1 MPALGTGVVLVV
13 AVFVLLFS
21 ILKAALE
28 FSDADREAAEAM
40 GFTRMAFASI
50 FGVLLGQLLA
60 KSGLAWWW
68 ATSASVALMLALIFS
83 SQLISRQLGHRGF
96 GSWLLKTTA
105 PLVKSLH
112 LLFQPIS
119 LPKDEAP
126 EEFEQELLDSVEEFG
141 ETIVREIMVPRV
153 DMATIS
159 ADSTLYDAMSVFL
172 TRGFSRLPI
181 VGRKI
186 DDIQGV
192 LYIKDVAKIQ
202 HESSKNFKSMTVLEI
217 ARAAHFV
224 PESKPVD
231 DLLREMQLSSRH
243 ISIVVDE
250 YGGVAGLVTLEDL
263 IEEIVGEISDEYD
276 RDAPDLVAIS
286 EGCYRMT
293 ARYSLFDLGELF
305 GLELEDEDV
314 DTVGGLLTKELG
326 HLPAKGE
333 SVLVSGLRLT
343 AEIVEAR
350 RKRLLTVKVELDH
363 DLASAK
369 VAFELADKN
378 EQ

>member
-1 MPALGTGVVLVV
+1 MLSFAIWLSALLAIATSMV
-13 AVFVLLFS
+13 AIV
-21 ILKAALE
+21 KAALE
-28 FSDADREAAEAM
+28 RDAEESDKAESLSFLRLGLTA
-40 GFTRMAFASI
+40 I
-50 FGVLLGQLLA
+50 FGIVIGQITFGLRFDWWLKA
-60 KSGLAWWW
+60 GLA
-68 ATSASVALMLALIFS
+68 VALVIALILG
-83 SQLISRQLGHRGF
+83 SQVLSTKLGHKALGA
-96 GSWLLKTTA
+96 WLLKA
-105 PLVKSLH
+105 MSPMVRSWH
-112 LLFQPIS
+112 LLFTPIS
-119 LPKDEAP
+119 LPKDDEP

-159 ADSTLYDAMSVFL
+159 ADSTLSEAMSVFL

-202 HESSKNFKSMTVLEI
+202 HESTKNFKSMTVLEI
-217 ARAAHFV
+217 SRAAHFV

-263 IEEIVGEISDEYD
+263 LEEIVGEISDEYD

-286 EGCYRMT
+286 DGCYRMT

-305 GLELEDEDV
+305 DLELEDEDV
-314 DTVGGLLTKELG
+314 DTIGGLLTKELG

-343 AEIVEAR
+343 AEVVEAR
-350 RKRLLTVKVELDH
+350 RKRLLTVKVELDQ

-369 VAFELADKN
+369 AAFELADKN